1 MSLIFRKTSQLE
13 SEKTWPPIKATIA
26 NRIESVEIEGDC
38 CWELKST
45 NENEEPEMLQPFDGL
60 SGPRSFRISQIN
72 EITAKDFC

>member
-13 SEKTWPPIKATIA
+13 SEKTWPPIKAKIA

-38 CWELKST
+38 CWELKSK
-45 NENEEPEMLQPFDGL
+45 NENEEPEMLRPFDGL

-72 EITAKDFC
+72 EITAKDLC